1 MATSEVPAA
10 PAPSVPI
17 AIVGISAVMPGAV
30 DADAFWRNVLEG
42 RDMLTDVPPSR
53 WLLED
58 FYDPDQAAPDK
69 TYARRGA
76 FLPEVDFDPMAFGL
90 PPNNLPATDTAQLL
104 ALVAAERVLADAV
117 GSRNGL
123 PDGDRVSVILG
134 SASLELL
141 GELAARLGRP
151 LWQRGLRRHGLS
163 EEQAQAV
170 CEDIAA
176 QWVPWQEASFP
187 GLLSNVVAGRI
198 ANRFDLQGSNYTVDA
213 ACASS
218 LAALSAAVDDLVLG
232 RADLAIT
239 GGVDTLNDPMMF
251 VAFSKT
257 PALSPT
263 GDCRPFA
270 EGADGTMLG
279 EGLALFALKRLT
291 DAERDGNHVYA
302 VIRGV
307 GSSSDGRSTSIYAP
321 LATGQA
327 RALRRAYAA
336 AGYGPGTVGL
346 VEAHGTATAAGDL
359 AEVAALRTVFEES
372 GRADR
377 QWCALGSVKS
387 QVGHTKA
394 AAGAA
399 GLLKATLALHHKV
412 LPATIKADRPNPE
425 LGLEQG
431 PFHLNTTTRP
441 WVHGAAH
448 PRRAGVSSFGF
459 GGTNFHVTLE
469 EFVPSGDGGSRAA
482 PRSLARPTELMVVS
496 AGSPGELLSRCGE
509 YLEKAEEGSALP
521 ALARASQREFK
532 AGDEARLAVVATD
545 AEDLAAKL
553 RQVLARVREKPD
565 ASFVS
570 PTGTHY
576 GRGRDG
582 VGRIAFLFPGQ
593 GSQYLGMGTDL
604 AVHFPQAQRVW
615 DRVDRLV
622 LGDVQ
627 LSQVV
632 FPPAAFTDHE
642 QAAQRARLTATEWAQ
657 PAIAAHC
664 LALLEL
670 LEDLGLRPDCAAG
683 HSFGELLAL
692 HTARAC
698 DTETLLDLARR
709 RGELMRDAAAR
720 PGAMLAVDA
729 TAENVTG
736 LITGCGLDEAWVA
749 GHNGPRQVTVSGSS
763 EAIATLEAAC
773 GAAGRVTRRL
783 DTATGFHSPLVAA
796 AAGPLLDHLC
806 AVPVRAPLIDVYG
819 NAEAARYPVEPY
831 AVRQLVARQLVEPV
845 RFAQMIA
852 AMYADGVRT
861 FVEVGPGNTLTGL
874 LAGILDGS
882 DHLAISLDRVG
893 RHGVTSLHDA
903 LGRLSAAGV
912 PITFDAL
919 WAPHGAERE
928 EPRPLSAAAVKISG
942 GNLGK
947 PYPAT
952 TDPAPAEASIAPAP
966 WFIEP
971 PAPTTEPRGDHSQ
984 PVPPQR
990 PAPAMFPSPEPGTPN
1005 ADLLTALVELQRQ
1018 TAEAHAAYL
1027 RMAEQSVT
1035 AITTLLGT
1043 GAEFTTADSGREPSA
1058 GPALIP
1064 APTTVSPEPLAPPMA
1079 APPVPAPA
1087 AQPTEPPPPRAPLP
1101 AAPEPDD
1108 VEALVLSAVAQ
1119 HTGYPVELLGPQM
1132 ELDTD
1137 LGIDSITRVQI
1148 LATLRPLVPKPA
1160 AAAETG
1166 LAELMAL
1173 RTVGDIAA
1181 RMRELAAGEPAPDP
1195 AHASGEGAFPLTRMT
1210 FQEVRSARDGSAL
1223 PGLGHATVVIVDH
1236 GDGLAPALADELTA
1250 RDIPAEVSSTVP
1262 PQATA
1267 VVLLG
1272 GLAKI
1277 GSPEEAL
1284 AVQRA
1289 AFHTARAIAPRL
1301 SAEGGVLV
1309 TVQDTGGDFGSTATD
1324 PTRAWLGGLAALA
1337 RTAAR
1342 EWPKASVKAIDC
1354 ERADRDAR
1362 TIARDLADEL
1372 LLGGATQTVG
1382 LIADGRRLT
1391 PGLAEER
1398 LEPGPPADLGP
1409 DPVIVATG
1417 GGRGITAAALRA
1429 LAGRYRARF
1438 LLLGRTE
1445 LLDEPTDLAAATT
1458 ETDLARLLAVPGPT
1472 GTAPTPAQ
1480 LRATVRQVTA
1490 CREIRATLAALEQAG
1505 SQARYAAVD
1514 IRDQAEL
1521 NAELDRVRADWG
1533 PVTGVLH
1540 GAGVLADKLIVEK
1553 TDEQFDRVFDTKVE
1567 GLRALL
1573 AATADDP
1580 LRLLHVFSSVSA
1592 VFGNAGQCDY
1602 AMANQTLHQVVL
1614 AEQKRRPDCQV
1625 RALIWGPWQG
1635 GMITPAVAEH
1645 LREQAVPLIS
1655 WQAGTDA
1662 YLAET
1667 TSTTPPVQVA
1677 LTAGTRPDA
1686 AAEVSGDHLA
1696 R

>member
-1 MATSEVPAA
+1 M
-10 PAPSVPI
+10 PI

-42 RDMLTDVPPSR
+42 RDLLTDVPPSR

-58 FYDPDQAAPDK
+58 FYDPDPAAPDK

-117 GSRNGL
+117 GSRAGL

-151 LWQRGLRRHGLS
+151 LWHRGLRRHGLS
-163 EEQAQAV
+163 EEQAQAL
-170 CEDIAA
+170 CDDIAA

-232 RADLAIT
+232 RADLAVT

-336 AGYGPGTVGL
+336 ANYGPGTVGL

-359 AEVAALRTVFEES
+359 AEVAALRTVFEKS

-387 QVGHTKA
+387 QIGHTKA

-399 GLLKATLALHHKV
+399 GLLKATLALQHKV
-412 LPATIKADRPNPE
+412 LPATIKVDRPNPE
-425 LGLEQG
+425 LALEQS

-441 WVHGAAH
+441 WVHGAQH

-469 EFVPSGDGGSRAA
+469 EFVPSGDGGSRPA

-509 YLEKAEEGSALP
+509 YLAKAEEGSALP

-545 AEDLAAKL
+545 AADLAAKL
-553 RQVLARVREKPD
+553 RRALTQMREKPD
-565 ASFVS
+565 APFAS
-570 PTGTHY
+570 PGIHY
-576 GRGRDG
+576 GRARGRGG

-593 GSQYLGMGTDL
+593 GSQYPGMGVDL

-615 DRVDRLV
+615 DRIDRLA
-622 LGDVQ
+622 LGDVP

-632 FPPAAFTDHE
+632 FPPAAFTDDE

-657 PAIAAHC
+657 PAIAAHS
-664 LALLEL
+664 LALMEL

-692 HTARAC
+692 HTARAY
-698 DTETLLDLARR
+698 DTDTLLHLARR
-709 RGELMRDAAAR
+709 RGELMGEAAGV

-729 TAENVTG
+729 TAKDVTS
-736 LITGCGLDEAWVA
+736 LIAGCGLDEAWIA
-749 GHNGPRQVTVSGSS
+749 GHNGPHQVTVSGSS
-763 EAIATLEAAC
+763 ETITALEAAC
-773 GAAGRVTRRL
+773 GAAGTVARRL

-796 AAGPLLDHLC
+796 AAEPLLDHLRT
-806 AVPVRAPLIDVYG
+806 VPVRAPLIDVYG
-819 NAEAARYPVEPY
+819 NADAARYPVHPDT
-831 AVRQLVARQLVEPV
+831 VRQLVAHQMAEPV

-861 FVEVGPGNTLTGL
+861 FVEVGPGNVLTGL
-874 LAGILDGS
+874 LARILDGS
-882 DHLAISLDRVG
+882 DHLAVSLDRAG

-919 WAPHGAERE
+919 WTAHGPERE
-928 EPRPLSAAAVKISG
+928 EPRPLSAATVKISG

-952 TDPAPAEASIAPAP
+952 IDPDPAVAPITMTP
-966 WFIEP
+966 WLIEP
-971 PAPTTEPRGDHSQ
+971 PAPTTVPRGEPSQ
-984 PVPPQR
+984 PVPPRR
-990 PAPAMFPSPEPGTPN
+990 PAPAMLPSPGPGAAS

-1018 TAEAHAAYL
+1018 TADAHAAYL
-1027 RMAEQSVT
+1027 RTAEQSVT
-1035 AITTLLGT
+1035 ALTALLGT
-1043 GAEFTTADSGREPSA
+1043 GTEFTTADSGG
-1058 GPALIP
+1058 GPYSSSP
-1064 APTTVSPEPLAPPMA
+1064 VMSAPTAVSLGPLAPPVA
-1079 APPVPAPA
+1079 QPPVPAPPVPVPGG
-1087 AQPTEPPPPRAPLP
+1087 QPAEPPTPRAP
-1101 AAPEPDD
+1101 ASEAPDD
-1108 VEALVLSAVAQ
+1108 IEALVLSAVSQ
-1119 HTGYPVELLGPQM
+1119 HTGYPVELLGLQM

-1148 LATLRPLVPKPA
+1148 LATLRPLVPAPA

-1166 LAELMAL
+1166 LAGLMAL
-1173 RTVGDIAA
+1173 RTVGDIAD
-1181 RMRELAAGEPAPDP
+1181 RIRELAVDESAPEPVPAPEPAPTSE
-1195 AHASGEGAFPLTRMT
+1195 AGEMPLTRMT
-1210 FQEVRSARDGSAL
+1210 PCQVRSQRDGSAL
-1223 PGLGHATVVIVDH
+1223 PGLGHGTVVIVDDA
-1236 GDGLAPALADELTA
+1236 DGVAPALADELTA
-1250 RDIPAEVSSTVP
+1250 RGIPAEVRTAVP
-1262 PQATA
+1262 PQAAA
-1267 VVLLG
+1267 VVMLG
-1272 GLAKI
+1272 GLTKI

-1289 AFHTARAIAPRL
+1289 AFHTARAIAPHL

-1309 TVQDTGGDFGSTATD
+1309 TVQDTGGDFGTTATD
-1324 PTRAWLGGLAALA
+1324 QTRAWLGGLAALA

-1372 LLGGATQTVG
+1372 LLGGTTQTVG
-1382 LIADGRRLT
+1382 LTADGRRLT

-1398 LEPGPPADLGP
+1398 LAPGPLADLGA

-1417 GGRGITAAALRA
+1417 GGRGITAAALRG

-1445 LLDEPTDLAAATT
+1445 LLDEPAGLAAATT
-1458 ETDLARLLAVPGPT
+1458 ETDLARLLAVTGPA
-1472 GTAPTPAQ
+1472 GTVPTPAQ
-1480 LRATVRQVTA
+1480 LRATVRQVTSG
-1490 CREIRATLAALEQAG
+1490 REIRATLAALEQAG
-1505 SQARYAAVD
+1505 SQARYVAVD
-1514 IRDQAEL
+1514 IRDRAAL
-1521 NAELDRVRADWG
+1521 TAVLDRVRADWG
-1533 PVTGVLH
+1533 PVTGVVH
-1540 GAGVLADKLIVEK
+1540 GAGVLADKLIAEK

-1614 AEQKRRPDCQV
+1614 AEQERRPDCQV

-1645 LREQAVPLIS
+1645 LREQAVALIS

-1667 TSTTPPVQVA
+1667 NDTTPAVLVM
-1677 LTAGTRPDA
+1677 LTAGARPDA
-1686 AAEVSGDHLA
+1686 AAEVSGDHQA